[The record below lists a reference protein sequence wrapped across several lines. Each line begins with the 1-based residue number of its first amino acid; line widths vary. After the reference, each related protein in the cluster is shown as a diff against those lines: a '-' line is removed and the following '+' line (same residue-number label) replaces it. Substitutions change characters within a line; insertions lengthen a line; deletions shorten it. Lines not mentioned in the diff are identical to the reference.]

1 MQNNKKTIIDIGEE
15 IQSSFYK
22 AWGFDNSEEYIF
34 YYDESNNCRKFWID
48 DKHGHFNSDYTED
61 FVLAGVAFKNVNAN
75 ISLEE
80 LKQLLGLQKNVKEIK
95 FKKHF
100 SENDFLSCT
109 RKPRLLKLLTWI
121 DNSSIYIHFTRINN
135 LYYALV
141 EIIDS
146 ITDPVEIEEFGYNYY
161 EVKSRF
167 YTMLKGKEE
176 RLQCLMFKYKFPNI
190 EKSEVKM
197 FCSELLQL
205 FGNRKDMTTEEK
217 FITGLISR
225 AGEKGELVFLH
236 ENEDY
241 VMQKNYLEFYINPIR
256 TYYNSQHIFDEEA
269 EIEAK
274 LEKYSFQRDGKEVDN
289 FRFVN
294 STEEVMVQISDVI
307 AGILAK
313 LFKYTNSTT
322 VNKMRKDVATL
333 TVTQIDSILLL
344 CNLLRV
350 SEIENKG
357 FLHSLVP
364 AAEIEKVATFFNFVS
379 MQKSKQE

>member
-1 MQNNKKTIIDIGEE
+1 M
-15 IQSSFYK
+15 
-22 AWGFDNSEEYIF
+22 
-34 YYDESNNCRKFWID
+34 
-48 DKHGHFNSDYTED
+48 
-61 FVLAGVAFKNVNAN
+61 
-75 ISLEE
+75 
-80 LKQLLGLQKNVKEIK
+80 
-95 FKKHF
+95 
-100 SENDFLSCT
+100 
-109 RKPRLLKLLTWI
+109 TWI
-121 DNSSIYIHFTRINN
+121 DNSSMYIHFTRINN

-146 ITDPVEIEEFGYNYY
+146 ITDPVEIEEFGYDYY

-176 RLQCLMFKYKFPNI
+176 NLQCLMFKYKFPNI

-197 FCSELLQL
+197 FCNELLHL
-205 FGNRKDMTTEEK
+205 LGNRKDMTTEEK
-217 FITGLISR
+217 FFTGLISR

-256 TYYNSQHIFDEEA
+256 TYYNSQHIFDEET

-274 LEKYSFQRDGKEVDN
+274 LEKYSFQRDGKEVNN
-289 FRFVN
+289 FCFVN

-322 VNKMRKDVATL
+322 VNKLRKDVGAL
-333 TVTQIDSILLL
+333 TETQIDSILLL

-357 FLHSLVP
+357 FLHSLAPV
-364 AAEIEKVATFFNFVS
+364 AEIEKVNAFFNFVS
-379 MQKSKQE
+379 GQKRKQE